1 MSDTNPIADT
11 GAQSSVERL
20 KAALK
25 AEREAH
31 RATKAKL
38 LAPVRAALGLPDDAP
53 LDSITATVT
62 ARIADV
68 DAQLAERTAALT
80 AERDQ
85 ARAEADKIKVEW
97 NAHRLDTA
105 IHAALTKSGV
115 KPECMED
122 ATTILRGVLEVDGT
136 GAVRTKAAAGVLP
149 GLSPDQFIVGQLRS
163 MRPHYWPTSV
173 GGGSKGG
180 GAIPSAGVDVSAF
193 KGGTLTDQMALI
205 GRVGEKAVIDALRRS
220 GIAAPAWLKGGGR

>member
-1 MSDTNPIADT
+1 MSDTNPSADT
-11 GAQSSVERL
+11 DAQSVERL

-31 RATKAKL
+31 T
-38 LAPVRAALGLPDDAP
+38 APIRSALGLGDDAT
-53 LDSITATVT
+53 LDTITT
-62 ARIADV
+62 ALGTRLGDADKIV
-68 DAQLAERTAALT
+68 ADRTAALT

-163 MRPHYWPTSV
+163 MRPHYWATSV

-180 GAIPSAGVDVSAF
+180 GISPGPSLNVDCFRGVGNLTAQMSAVARHGEQAVRQALKAAGLQVP
-193 KGGTLTDQMALI
+193 GW
-205 GRVGEKAVIDALRRS
+205 LR
-220 GIAAPAWLKGGGR
+220 

>member
-1 MSDTNPIADT
+1 MSDTNPSADT
-11 GAQSSVERL
+11 DAQSVERL

-31 RATKAKL
+31 KATKTQF
-38 LAPVRAALGLPDDAP
+38 LAPIRSALGLGDDAT
-53 LDSITATVT
+53 LDTITT
-62 ARIADV
+62 ALGTRLGDADKIV
-68 DAQLAERTAALT
+68 ADRTAALT

-122 ATTILRGVLEVDGT
+122 ATTILRGALEVTDKG
-136 GAVRTKAAAGVLP
+136 VVTKAAAGVLP

-163 MRPHYWPTSV
+163 MRPHYWATSV

-180 GAIPSAGVDVSAF
+180 GISPGPSLNVDCFRGVGNLTAQMSAVARHGEQAVRQALKAAGLQVP
-193 KGGTLTDQMALI
+193 GW
-205 GRVGEKAVIDALRRS
+205 LR
-220 GIAAPAWLKGGGR
+220 